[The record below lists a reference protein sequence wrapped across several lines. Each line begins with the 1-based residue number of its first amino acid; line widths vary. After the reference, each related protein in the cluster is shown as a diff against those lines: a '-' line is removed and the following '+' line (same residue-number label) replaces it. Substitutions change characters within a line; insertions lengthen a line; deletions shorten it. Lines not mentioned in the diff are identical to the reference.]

1 MYSKTPVTI
10 GASLWRRGFCCLYIV
25 SLTAKN
31 FGLPLDLL
39 HETVYTVTRNKEV
52 SIMTAQS
59 RAEYF
64 KERRSKFRTFSVEV
78 ERDKMERL
86 ETWLN
91 EQGMTKTEW
100 LNRKIDE
107 VLGKAK

>member
-1 MYSKTPVTI
+1 
-10 GASLWRRGFCCLYIV
+10 
-25 SLTAKN
+25 
-31 FGLPLDLL
+31 
-39 HETVYTVTRNKEV
+39 
-52 SIMTAQS
+52 MTGQS

-86 ETWLN
+86 ETWIN